1 MEKQQ
6 LTFKEF
12 DIVKKFENSNATVSE
27 LRTGVFAPIEKIS
40 STSKTYTQFIENQKK
55 RYIETSWGKT
65 VIKGNILTQTHRDLL
80 DCLFAGAKEI
90 KEMEGG
96 AIAIYFSTSDILK
109 SYSGTTSRNTKWLK
123 DKLDEIQTTA
133 IEFRTTDGE
142 DFYSFNI
149 ISSFA
154 YSTKHKSFGIV
165 ITPEYRKY
173 FEDQLTVNYTKELPK
188 LLKVKSALLRAIIR
202 FFWTHSQASTM
213 SIENLLQTIGFPM
226 ESIRTKQTAMK
237 EIRDSAELLKDYGIT
252 YEPKTKLIYRKG
264 SFDNSITFM
273 SAPNKTKEIPGLT
286 ED

>member
-1 MEKQQ
+1 MAGVQ

-40 STSKTYTQFIENQKK
+40 SKSKTYTQFIENQKK
-55 RYIETSWGKT
+55 RFIETSWGKT

-90 KEMEGG
+90 KEMESGG
-96 AIAIYFSTSDILK
+96 IAIYFSTSDILK

-133 IEFRTTDGE
+133 IEFRTTNGE
-142 DFYSFNI
+142 DFYSFSI

-154 YSTKHKSFGIV
+154 YSTKHKSYGII

-173 FEDQLTVNYTKELPK
+173 FEDQLTINYTKELPK

-226 ESIRTKQTAMK
+226 ESLRTKQSAIK
-237 EIRDSAELLKDYGIT
+237 EIKESAELLKDYGIA
-252 YEPKTKLIYRKG
+252 YEPKTKLIYRKN
-264 SFDNSITFM
+264 SFDNQISFM
-273 SAPNKTKEIPGLT
+273 NSSNKPKEL
-286 ED
+286 EY

>member
-1 MEKQQ
+1 MAGIQ

-40 STSKTYTQFIENQKK
+40 SKSKTYTQFIENQKK
-55 RYIETSWGKT
+55 RFIETSWGKT

-90 KEMEGG
+90 KEMESGG
-96 AIAIYFSTSDILK
+96 IAIYFSTSDILK

-133 IEFRTTDGE
+133 IEFRTTNGE
-142 DFYSFNI
+142 DFYSFSI

-154 YSTKHKSFGIV
+154 YSTKHKSYGII

-173 FEDQLTVNYTKELPK
+173 FEDQLTINYTKELPK

-226 ESIRTKQTAMK
+226 ESLRTKQSAIK
-237 EIRDSAELLKDYGIT
+237 EIKESTELLKDYGIT
-252 YEPKTKLIYRKG
+252 YEPKTKLIYRKN
-264 SFDNSITFM
+264 SFDNQISFM
-273 SAPNKTKEIPGLT
+273 NSSNKPKEL
-286 ED
+286 EN

>member
-1 MEKQQ
+1 MAGIQ

-40 STSKTYTQFIENQKK
+40 SKSKTYTQFIENQKK
-55 RYIETSWGKT
+55 RFIETSWGKT

-90 KEMEGG
+90 KEMESGG
-96 AIAIYFSTSDILK
+96 IAIYFSTSDILK

-133 IEFRTTDGE
+133 IEFRTTNGE
-142 DFYSFNI
+142 DFYSFSI

-154 YSTKHKSFGIV
+154 YSTKHKSYGII

-173 FEDQLTVNYTKELPK
+173 FEDQLTINYTKELPK

-226 ESIRTKQTAMK
+226 ESLRTKQSAIK
-237 EIRDSAELLKDYGIT
+237 EIKESAELLKDYGIA
-252 YEPKTKLIYRKG
+252 YEPKTKLIYRKN
-264 SFDNSITFM
+264 SFDNQISFM
-273 SAPNKTKEIPGLT
+273 NSSNKPKEL
-286 ED
+286 EN